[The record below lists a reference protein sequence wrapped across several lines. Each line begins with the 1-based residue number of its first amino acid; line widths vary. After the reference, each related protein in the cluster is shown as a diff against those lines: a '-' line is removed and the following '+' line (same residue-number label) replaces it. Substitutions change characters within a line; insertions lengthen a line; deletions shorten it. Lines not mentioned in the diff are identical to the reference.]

1 MRFPGRAVVGR
12 LLIIAG
18 MSWLPGAVSAGIP
31 VGDLLGEL
39 QLHVAGADDTL
50 PDLAIDEDLGYGEL
64 QAANPG
70 IDPWLVPPGAVIVL
84 PKAHLLPKG
93 PRRGIMVNLGD
104 QRIYSFGRGGTVASY
119 PIGIAVEEQ
128 DMRLGATRIERKQER
143 PTWYPPPSVRAE
155 SPDLPESVPPG
166 DDNPLGSHAL
176 YVDWPRVLIHGTNKP
191 YGVGRRVSHGCIRL
205 YETDIAQLY
214 RDTPVGT
221 PVAFI
226 FEPVKLGW
234 SAGVLYL
241 EIHPTLAQMEAME
254 EGEPVMRDEPGDLRA
269 AVVAAAGG
277 AIDRVDWDAVAAA
290 AVRRSGLPVAIAR

>member
-1 MRFPGRAVVGR
+1 MRYLGLLAIGCLLTAIGLPGRAA
-12 LLIIAG
+12 AG
-18 MSWLPGAVSAGIP
+18 MP
-31 VGDLLGEL
+31 VGDLLGEPR
-39 QLHVAGADDTL
+39 LHVARADDTL
-50 PDLAIDEDLGYGEL
+50 PDLAVDEDLGYSEL
-64 QAANPG
+64 LAANPG
-70 IDPWLVPPGAVIVL
+70 IDPWLIPRGTVIVL
-84 PKAHLLPKG
+84 PSAHLLPKAA
-93 PRRGIMVNLGD
+93 RRGIVVNLGD

-128 DMRLGATRIERKQER
+128 DMRLGTTRVERKQER

-205 YETDIAQLY
+205 YESDIAQLY

-221 PVAFI
+221 PVAFV
-226 FEPVKLGW
+226 FEPVKVGW

-241 EIHPTLAQMEAME
+241 EIHPTLAQVEALE
-254 EGEPVMRDEPGDLRA
+254 DGETIDRDEPAGLRDAVIMAAGA
-269 AVVAAAGG
+269 AV
-277 AIDRVDWDAVAAA
+277 DRIDWDAVAQAA
-290 AVRRSGLPVAIAR
+290 ARRSGLPVAIAR